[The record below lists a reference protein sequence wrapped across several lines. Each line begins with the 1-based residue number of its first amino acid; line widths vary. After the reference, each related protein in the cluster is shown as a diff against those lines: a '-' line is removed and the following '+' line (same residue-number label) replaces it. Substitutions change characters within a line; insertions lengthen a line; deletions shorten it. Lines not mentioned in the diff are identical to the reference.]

1 MKGNERLIF
10 LEVEA
15 FSLILTS
22 YLLIIR
28 LQMKSIS
35 SIFASTLLFAL
46 VDSSNAFAYN
56 LTPYRIQT
64 LLSAETALKYRQGSD
79 TIFSPSLIY
88 VQSTSHQPTRTE
100 DNIEL
105 QIEVALNNA
114 RDMDRR
120 YGLCTQAS
128 REAWE
133 IVDELYRKSAASQE
147 IEDCVK
153 SCLGTKKSV
162 WNLNG

>member
-1 MKGNERLIF
+1 
-10 LEVEA
+10 
-15 FSLILTS
+15 
-22 YLLIIR
+22 
-28 LQMKSIS
+28 MKSIS
-35 SIFASTLLFAL
+35 SIFVSTLLFAL
-46 VDSSNAFAYN
+46 VDSSNAFTYN

-64 LLSAETALKYRQGSD
+64 LLSAETALKYRRGSD
-79 TIFSPSLIY
+79 TTFSPSIY
-88 VQSTSHQPTRTE
+88 VQSTTHQPTRRE

-153 SCLGTKKSV
+153 SCLGTKESV
-162 WNLNG
+162 WSLNG